1 MMEKI
6 TESLYEAQDHAAL
19 NGLTIHLGGYTKTN
33 VNLYVPLAFVI
44 ADVPEANDIC
54 SFYTVTS
61 KTSGPYRICCAC
73 DVTLDDACCTTQE
86 CHRYEQVEDEYNTS
100 IQRCI

>member
-6 TESLYEAQDHAAL
+6 TESCYEAQDHSAL
-19 NGLTIHLGGYTKTN
+19 NGITIHLGGYTKTN
-33 VNLYVPLAFVI
+33 VNLYVPLAFMI

-73 DVTLDDACCTTQE
+73 DVTWTTLAAL
-86 CHRYEQVEDEYNTS
+86 HRNVTDTNRRKS
-100 IQRCI
+100 DN